1 MTRLLAVDDSEQNL
15 VLLQMQLRGR
25 DFVFDTA
32 RDGAQALQQARRQ
45 LPDLVICDLLMPV
58 MDGYTLLR
66 HWRADPRLAAVPFI
80 VYTAT
85 YTDAR
90 DEQLARELGAD
101 GFLAKPAEPAALLQA
116 IDAALAAGPRVAR
129 RASAAPV
136 GETVLQSY
144 SEVLVAKLEDKA
156 LALERTNRELRDA
169 NRRAAELSRQL
180 VELREAQSARIS
192 RELHDELGQA
202 LTGLKLDLGWL
213 QRRLER
219 LDEAGTRPAMQQRL
233 RAMGQ
238 AVDATVAAT
247 RRICTELRPAVLD
260 DLGLAAA
267 IEWQARELGRRA
279 SIEVAL
285 ELPAQLPALGA
296 ADTTAVFRI
305 VQELLTNVARHAGA
319 RRVSLRLRADADA
332 LHLRVQDDGRGFA
345 ADRPAPGRGLGLPG
359 IRERAALRG
368 GRVDVRSAPGQGTT
382 VDLCLPLAAA
392 EPGR

>member
-1 MTRLLAVDDSEQNL
+1 MTRLLLVDDSEQNL
-15 VLLQMQLRGR
+15 VLLRLQLRGR
-25 DFVFDTA
+25 GFALDTA
-32 RDGAQALQQARRQ
+32 RHGADALQQARRQ
-45 LPDLVICDLLMPV
+45 PPDLAISDLLMPV

-80 VYTAT
+80 VHTAT

-101 GFLAKPAEPAALLQA
+101 GFLAKPAEPAVLLQA
-116 IDAALAAGPRVAR
+116 IDAALAAGPRPTP
-129 RASAAPV
+129 RAPAAPV
-136 GETVLQSY
+136 AETVLQSY

-156 LALERTNRELRDA
+156 LALERANRELRDA
-169 NRRAAELSRQL
+169 NRHAAELARQL

-192 RELHDELGQA
+192 REIHDELGQA

-219 LDEAGTRPAMQQRL
+219 PDEPATRAAMRQRL
-233 RAMGQ
+233 RTMAE

-279 SIEVAL
+279 QLEVAL
-285 ELPAQLPALGA
+285 DLDEPLPALDPA
-296 ADTTAVFRI
+296 LTTAVFRI
-305 VQELLTNVARHAGA
+305 AQELLTNVARHAGA
-319 RRVSLRLRADADA
+319 RRVALRLHADGDA
-332 LHLRVQDDGRGFA
+332 LQLQVQDDGCGFA
-345 ADRPAPGRGLGLPG
+345 AERAAAGLGLAG

-368 GRVDVRSAPGQGTT
+368 GRVDLRSAPGQGTA
-382 VDLCLPLAAA
+382 VAVSLPLAGADR
-392 EPGR
+392 PR

>member
-1 MTRLLAVDDSEQNL
+1 MIRLLAVDDSEQNL
-15 VLLQMQLRGR
+15 LLLQLQLRGR
-25 DFVFDTA
+25 DLVFDTA
-32 RDGAQALQQARRQ
+32 RDGAQALQQARRRP
-45 LPDLVICDLLMPV
+45 PDLVICDLLMPV

-85 YTDAR
+85 YTDPR

-116 IDAALAAGPRVAR
+116 IDAALGAGPRAAR
-129 RASAAPV
+129 QASAAPV

-156 LALERTNRELRDA
+156 LALQRANRELRDA
-169 NRRAAELSRQL
+169 NRRAAELSQQL

-219 LDEAGTRPAMQQRL
+219 LDEAGMLPAVQQRL

-279 SIEVAL
+279 SIDIAL
-285 ELPAQLPALGA
+285 ELPPQLPALDA
-296 ADTTAVFRI
+296 AATTAVFRI

-319 RRVSLRLRADADA
+319 RRVGLRLRADADA
-332 LHLRVQDDGRGFA
+332 LHLQVQDDGRGFDA
-345 ADRPAPGRGLGLPG
+345 GRPAAGGGLGLPG

-368 GRVDVRSAPGQGTT
+368 GAVDVRSAPGQGTT
-382 VDLCLPLAAA
+382 VAVRLPLAAPEA
-392 EPGR
+392 RR

>member
-1 MTRLLAVDDSEQNL
+1 MTRLLLVDDSEQNL
-15 VLLQMQLRGR
+15 MLLRLQLRGR
-25 DFVFDTA
+25 GFVLDTA
-32 RDGAQALQQARRQ
+32 RHGADALEQARREP
-45 LPDLVICDLLMPV
+45 PDLAISDLLMPV

-66 HWRADPRLAAVPFI
+66 HWRADPQLAALPFI
-80 VYTAT
+80 VHTAT

-101 GFLAKPAEPAALLQA
+101 GFVAKPAEPAVLLRA
-116 IDAALAAGPRVAR
+116 IDAALAAGPHRVPGAP
-129 RASAAPV
+129 AGPAA
-136 GETVLQSY
+136 ETVLQSY

-156 LALERTNRELRDA
+156 LALERANRELRAA
-169 NRRAAELSRQL
+169 NRRAAELSQQL

-192 RELHDELGQA
+192 REIHDELGQA

-219 LDEAGTRPAMQQRL
+219 PQEPATRSAMQQRL
-233 RAMGQ
+233 RTMAE

-279 SIEVAL
+279 QLDVAL
-285 ELPAQLPALGA
+285 ELSEPLPALDA
-296 ADTTAVFRI
+296 ALTTAVFRI
-305 VQELLTNVARHAGA
+305 AQELLTNVARHAGA
-319 RRVSLRLRADADA
+319 RHVVLRLQADDGA
-332 LHLRVQDDGRGFA
+332 LQLQVQDDGCGFDAERVA
-345 ADRPAPGRGLGLPG
+345 AGRGLGLSG

-368 GRVDVRSAPGQGTT
+368 GRVELRSAPGQGSAIS
-382 VDLCLPLAAA
+382 VSLPLA
-392 EPGR
+392 EPVARR